1 MTSIIGVFLQSS
13 AKLLES
19 PNCFYLTTSW
29 LGAFP
34 CVCVKNFFRKTSF
47 FEETPRVVHYRTWWS
62 TKLSIVD
69 SIMVLLGLD
78 GRHTIIRTTW
88 TFARTRRNNQ
98 KCFSQVIC
106 HRFRLKLYA
115 PQGFHRH
122 NDSWKFVNIATCQSP
137 LCQGREVIDFSWH
150 TPLWQTSSAR
160 QQDVAIVLCCRI
172 WI

>member
-47 FEETPRVVHYRTWWS
+47 FEETPKGCWLPDLMIYQ
-62 TKLSIVD
+62 IID
-69 SIMVLLGLD
+69 SWFNYGAFGVGW
-78 GRHTIIRTTW
+78 TSIIRTSW
-88 TFARTRRNNQ
+88 TFARTWRNNQ

-122 NDSWKFVNIATCQSP
+122 NYSWKFVNIATCQSP
-137 LCQGREVIDFSWH
+137 LCQGREVVDFSWH